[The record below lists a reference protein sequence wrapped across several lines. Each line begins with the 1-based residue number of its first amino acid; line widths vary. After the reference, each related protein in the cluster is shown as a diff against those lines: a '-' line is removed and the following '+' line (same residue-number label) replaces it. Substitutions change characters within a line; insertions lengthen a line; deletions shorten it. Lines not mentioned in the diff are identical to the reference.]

1 VLIRQ
6 YSRRL
11 IMKKS
16 GIFEFPEGSA
26 ERVIAH
32 ARFQQSRGR
41 NLSMSFGREKN
52 PLKALKAAQI
62 ALAAAQKAAASPKFS
77 KEFHIS
83 DVLSIT
89 TGRLMS
95 TRHMEGIYDI
105 LNYMTQDNLFT
116 HQLPRAGDECKPWI
130 LFQHPDLDSPEMHFA
145 LGELVEMLETP
156 SGKAEPDKLILG
168 WLSKITSGQYGIK
181 IDEMLSIE
189 PLYPEDHEVRD
200 PLEEAREMAPHAVI
214 IGIELDPDDED

>member
-1 VLIRQ
+1 
-6 YSRRL
+6 
-11 IMKKS
+11 MKKS
-16 GIFEFPEGSA
+16 GIFKFPEGSA

-32 ARFQQSRGR
+32 ARFQRSRGR

-52 PLKALKAAQI
+52 PLKALKAAQ
-62 ALAAAQKAAASPKFS
+62 AAMAEADKATASKFS

-83 DVLSIT
+83 DILSIT
-89 TGRLMS
+89 TGRLVS
-95 TRHMEGIYDI
+95 TRHMEGVYDI

-116 HQLPRAGDECKPWI
+116 HQLPRAGEECKPWI

-156 SGKAEPDKLILG
+156 SGEAEPDKLILG

-181 IDEMLSIE
+181 IAEMLPIE

-200 PLEEAREMAPHAVI
+200 PLEEAREMAPHAQILTVR
-214 IGIELDPDDED
+214 LDPDDED